1 MNRWRRWCI
10 LASVIALTSGFVFF
24 LIGGP
29 HRPTTMTALA
39 AGVICFDALVAAFV
53 LALIAWQRDRRAS
66 RNR

>member
-10 LASVIALTSGFVFF
+10 LASVIALISGFVFF

-66 RNR
+66 RNQ